1 MLIAKIITKIKIL
14 SDSIRFQETIFTLP
28 FAFIGSVI
36 ASRGIPELTQILWIT
51 LALTGGRTL
60 GMACNRIIDIEQDK
74 LNPRTQNRALVTGDL
89 KKFEVGALAFSGL
102 ILLFIS
108 AYMLNPLA
116 LLLSPIAAIF
126 VFSYSYFKRFTWGSH
141 FAIGITD
148 SVAPIGGWIA
158 ITGTFDLEALV
169 LGGAVAC
176 WVSGFDIFYSAQD
189 MEFDRVNNLNSIPQK
204 FGLDIAF
211 NVSRLMHISTSIL
224 ILLAGV
230 INNLHMIYYLGWGI
244 ATLLLLYEHSII
256 SPKDMSRMN
265 VAFFKVNGYIGI
277 ILLIFTI
284 ISFQLTNG

>member
-1 MLIAKIITKIKIL
+1 LLAKITNKISLL
-14 SDSIRFQETIFTLP
+14 SNSIRFQETIFTLP

-36 ASRGIPELTQILWIT
+36 ASKGLPELSVILWIT

-60 GMACNRIIDIEQDK
+60 GMASNRIIDIEQDK

-89 KKFEVGALAFSGL
+89 KKIEVGTLAFSGL
-102 ILLFIS
+102 LLLFVS

-116 LLLSPIAAIF
+116 LALSPLAAIC

-148 SVAPIGGWIA
+148 SIAPIGGWIGV
-158 ITGTFDLEALV
+158 TGTFDLEALI
-169 LGGAVAC
+169 LGAAVAC

-189 MEFDRVNNLNSIPQK
+189 MEFDRTNNLNSIPQK
-204 FGLDIAF
+204 FGLNVAF
-211 NVSRLMHISTSIL
+211 NVSRFMHISTSIL
-224 ILLAGV
+224 ILIAGI

-256 SPKDMSRMN
+256 SPTDMSRMN

-284 ISFQLTNG
+284 ISFQISNG

>member
-1 MLIAKIITKIKIL
+1 MIAKIITKIKIL

-126 VFSYSYFKRFTWGSH
+126 VFSYSYFKRFTWGAH

-230 INNLHMIYYLGWGI
+230 INNLHMVYYLGWGI

-284 ISFQLTNG
+284 ISFQITNG

>member
-1 MLIAKIITKIKIL
+1 MIAKIITKIKIL

>member
-1 MLIAKIITKIKIL
+1 MIAKIITKIKIL

-148 SVAPIGGWIA
+148 SVAPIHMG
-158 ITGTFDLEALV
+158 
-169 LGGAVAC
+169 
-176 WVSGFDIFYSAQD
+176 
-189 MEFDRVNNLNSIPQK
+189 IP
-204 FGLDIAF
+204 FC
-211 NVSRLMHISTSIL
+211 NRY
-224 ILLAGV
+224 
-230 INNLHMIYYLGWGI
+230 N
-244 ATLLLLYEHSII
+244 
-256 SPKDMSRMN
+256 R
-265 VAFFKVNGYIGI
+265 
-277 ILLIFTI
+277 
-284 ISFQLTNG
+284 

>member
-1 MLIAKIITKIKIL
+1 MIAKIINKIKVL

-36 ASRGIPELTQILWIT
+36 ASKGIPELSQVLWIT

-60 GMACNRIIDIEQDK
+60 GMASNRIIDIEQDK

-89 KKFEVGALAFSGL
+89 KKIEVATLAFSGL
-102 ILLFIS
+102 ILLFVS

-116 LLLSPIAAIF
+116 LALSH
-126 VFSYSYFKRFTWGSH
+126 FKRFTWGSH

-148 SVAPIGGWIA
+148 SIAPIGGWIGV
-158 ITGTFDLEALV
+158 TGTFDLEALI
-169 LGGAVAC
+169 LGAAVAC

-189 MEFDRVNNLNSIPQK
+189 MEFDRANNLNSIPQK
-204 FGLDIAF
+204 FGLNVAF
-211 NVSRLMHISTSIL
+211 NVSRFMHISTSIFIL
-224 ILLAGV
+224 IAGV
-230 INNLHMIYYLGWGI
+230 MNNLHMIYYLGWGI

>member
-1 MLIAKIITKIKIL
+1 MLAKITTKISLL

-36 ASRGIPELTQILWIT
+36 ASRGLPELSVILWIT

-60 GMACNRIIDIEQDK
+60 GMASNRIIDIEQDK
-74 LNPRTQNRALVTGDL
+74 LNPRTQNRALVTGNL
-89 KKFEVGALAFSGL
+89 KKIEVGTLAFSGL
-102 ILLFIS
+102 ILLFVS

-116 LLLSPIAAIF
+116 LALSPLAAIC

-148 SVAPIGGWIA
+148 SIAPIGGWIGV
-158 ITGTFDLEALV
+158 TGTFDLEALI
-169 LGGAVAC
+169 LGVAVAC

-189 MEFDRVNNLNSIPQK
+189 MEFDRTNNLNSIPQK
-204 FGLDIAF
+204 FGLNVAF
-211 NVSRLMHISTSIL
+211 NVSRFMHTSTSIL
-224 ILLAGV
+224 ILIAGI
-230 INNLHMIYYLGWGI
+230 INNIHMIYYLGWGI

-256 SPKDMSRMN
+256 SPNDMTRMN
-265 VAFFKVNGYIGI
+265 IAFFKVNGYIGI

-284 ISFQLTNG
+284 ISFQISNG

>member
-1 MLIAKIITKIKIL
+1 MLAKITNKISLL
-14 SDSIRFQETIFTLP
+14 STSIRFQETIFTLP

-36 ASRGIPELTQILWIT
+36 ASKGLPELSVILWIT

-60 GMACNRIIDIEQDK
+60 GMASNRIIDIEQDK

-89 KKFEVGALAFSGL
+89 KKIEVGLLAFSGL
-102 ILLFIS
+102 ILLFVS

-116 LLLSPIAAIF
+116 LALSPLAAIC

-148 SVAPIGGWIA
+148 SIAPIGGWIGV
-158 ITGTFDLEALV
+158 TGTFDLEALV
-169 LGGAVAC
+169 LGAAVAC

-189 MEFDRVNNLNSIPQK
+189 MEFDRTNNLNSIPQK
-204 FGLDIAF
+204 FGLNVAF
-211 NVSRLMHISTSIL
+211 NVSRFMHISTSIL
-224 ILLAGV
+224 ILIAGI

-256 SPKDMSRMN
+256 SPTDMSRMN

-284 ISFQLTNG
+284 ISFQISNG

>member
-1 MLIAKIITKIKIL
+1 MLAKISTKISLL

-36 ASRGIPELTQILWIT
+36 ASKGLPELSVILWIT

-60 GMACNRIIDIEQDK
+60 GMASNRIIDIEQDK

-89 KKFEVGALAFSGL
+89 KKIEVGTLAFSGL
-102 ILLFIS
+102 ILLFVS

-116 LLLSPIAAIF
+116 LALSPLAAIC

-148 SVAPIGGWIA
+148 SIAPIGGWIGV
-158 ITGTFDLEALV
+158 TGTFDLEALI
-169 LGGAVAC
+169 LGVAVAC

-189 MEFDRVNNLNSIPQK
+189 MEFDRTNNLNSIPQK
-204 FGLDIAF
+204 FGLNVAF
-211 NVSRLMHISTSIL
+211 NVSRLMHTSTSIL
-224 ILLAGV
+224 ILIAGI

-256 SPKDMSRMN
+256 SPNDMSRMN
-265 VAFFKVNGYIGI
+265 IAFFKVNGYIGI

-284 ISFQLTNG
+284 ISFQISNG

>member
-1 MLIAKIITKIKIL
+1 MIAKIITKIKIL

-230 INNLHMIYYLGWGI
+230 INNLHMVYYLGWGI

-284 ISFQLTNG
+284 ISFQITNG

>member
-1 MLIAKIITKIKIL
+1 LIAKIITKIKIL